1 MSEMVERVAR
11 AVYEVAPIGVRLWED
26 APGATR
32 DHWCRVA
39 RAAIAA
45 MREPTEKM
53 VMAGGVQL
61 LNRGEYEPTAADGA
75 NDIWCAMIDVELK

>member
-11 AVYEVAPIGVRLWED
+11 AIFSCPSSDPLV
-26 APGATR
+26 
-32 DHWCRVA
+32 VA
-39 RAAIAA
+39 RETIAA

-53 VMAGGVQL
+53 VMAGGAKL